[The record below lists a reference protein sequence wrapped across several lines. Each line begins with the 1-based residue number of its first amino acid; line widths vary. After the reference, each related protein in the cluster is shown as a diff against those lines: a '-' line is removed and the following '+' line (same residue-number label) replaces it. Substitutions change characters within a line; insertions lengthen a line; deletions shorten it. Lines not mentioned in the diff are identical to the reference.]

1 MSLLVNC
8 RKVTNMAKITDNPGH
23 NILGIF
29 VKKGLQLLLM
39 HANFFITFP
48 IFVNKPPSPMD
59 NVGLGIGYS
68 PVLNSPL

>member
-1 MSLLVNC
+1 
-8 RKVTNMAKITDNPGH
+8 MAKNSDNPGH

-29 VKKGLQLLLM
+29 VKKVLQLLHM

-48 IFVNKPPSPMD
+48 IFANKNPSSMG

-68 PVLNSPL
+68 PVLISPL